1 MKKDN
6 VLHIRINSVLLE
18 QLKQL
23 AKEQNRS
30 LSNLVETII
39 RKEIEMKE
47 GEAMKEID
55 NYTLIQFFDDE
66 LDIELKDN
74 EIILEKAY
82 VSYDKDGNYHHTVDS
97 EYYITTE
104 QYAKDHVMNNIEN
117 NYEYYFYKTSQDLK
131 DNSHYDVIIA
141 NEVLNKGDEE

>member
-6 VLHIRINSVLLE
+6 RLYLRINSDLKSQLE
-18 QLKQL
+18 EI
-23 AKEQNRS
+23 AKTQNRT
-30 LSNLVETII
+30 LSNLIETILK
-39 RKEIEMKE
+39 KEIEMKE

-55 NYTLIQFFDDE
+55 SSTLIQFFDDE

-82 VSYDKDGNYHHTVDS
+82 VHYDKNGNYHHTVDS

-104 QYAKDHVMNNIEN
+104 QYAKEYIMNNLEK

-141 NEVLNKGDEE
+141 NEVL

>member
-1 MKKDN
+1 MKNDR
-6 VLHIRINSVLLE
+6 LYLRINQDLKLKLE
-18 QLKQL
+18 EIAKQ
-23 AKEQNRS
+23 ENRT
-30 LSNLVETII
+30 LSNLIETILK
-39 RKEIEMKE
+39 KEIKMKE

-66 LDIELKDN
+66 LDIELKNN

-82 VSYDKDGNYHHTVDS
+82 VHYDKNGNYHHTVDS

-104 QYAKDHVMNNIEN
+104 QYAKEYIMNNLEK